1 MLTKQPRQYGCIL
14 LEERNSPPPLVLSS
28 KHKYF
33 DGKLFH
39 RQQQQIESKSFKSP
53 NAFKPTVVV
62 VVGIFLAERGPPAS
76 HG

>member
-28 KHKYF
+28 EHKYF

-39 RQQQQIESKSFKSP
+39 QQQQIESKSFKSP

-62 VVGIFLAERGPPAS
+62 GIFLAERGPPAS